1 MDFTYRGQ
9 SASSFGLR
17 VKSKSRP
24 ILPDI
29 RQEYVE
35 VAKRDGSYDFSGGE
49 LEDRLIEIDCAF
61 IETSTGNLRYKARQ
75 LAQWLYGTK
84 NDKGRLIF
92 TDEPDL
98 FYNAKLNN
106 KIDIEQ
112 TITMGEFTLSFRCD
126 PYAFSIEEA
135 KDAYD
140 LNSPTLLYR
149 DLTANDNYVFTNPQN
164 GIPITINNFGSG
176 EVAPTL
182 IISNPSRNDLEIS
195 TWDDVNNTYIN
206 RFFVKNFPVG
216 VTALTIDMQNFMCYR
231 TNTGENKLDMTFGDW
246 WKLNSG
252 FNKIYVNGFGG
263 QGSLTFNFNARFL

>member
-61 IETSTGNLRYKARQ
+61 IETNVGDLRYKARQ
-75 LAQWLYGTK
+75 LAKWLYGTK

-112 TITMGEFTLSFRCD
+112 TITMGEFTLAFRCD
-126 PYAFSIEEA
+126 PHAYSTEYA

-149 DLTANDNYVFTNPQN
+149 ELTANDKYLFENLSNGDIFTVNNY
-164 GIPITINNFGSG
+164 GSAT
-176 EVAPTL
+176 VAPTL
-182 IISNPSRNDLEIS
+182 LINNPSRNNLEIS
-195 TWDDVNNTYIN
+195 LMNTAGTEKVAELFI
-206 RFFVKNFPVG
+206 KDFPNG
-216 VTALTIDMQNFMCYR
+216 VTLLTLDMNKFMCYR
-231 TNTGENKLDMTFGDW
+231 PNGENKLDMVYGNW
-246 WKLNSG
+246 WELESG
-252 FNKIYVNGFGG
+252 FNKIYVTGFGG
-263 QGSLTFNFNARFL
+263 EGSIEFIFNAKFL